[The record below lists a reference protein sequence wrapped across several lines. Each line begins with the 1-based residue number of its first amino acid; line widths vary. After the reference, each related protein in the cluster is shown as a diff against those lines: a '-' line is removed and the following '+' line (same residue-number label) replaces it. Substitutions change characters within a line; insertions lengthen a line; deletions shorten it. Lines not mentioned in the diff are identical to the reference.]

1 MSFSC
6 VAVPSAGIRGGA
18 LALFILYQHITV
30 ERRKHYP
37 AGNAEVSGVEH
48 FSCPATE
55 RSGFPPLKTTE
66 GLYFFYS
73 PGLTREQESPHKS
86 PDHTARE
93 LGDLE

>member
-66 GLYFFYS
+66 GLYFFYWAHQGAGVTPQVPRS
-73 PGLTREQESPHKS
+73 HC
-86 PDHTARE
+86 
-93 LGDLE
+93 